1 MSVETYNTEYKKV
14 ISKQLVKNNILTK
27 KTLLKTIMSCDD
39 KKELENILKTA
50 HLDENMKEDVE
61 VSKLVEDDKEFTELL
76 AEDMKLLTT
85 LKKAIEEKIKAL
97 SEAEKQAQSKDDKRD
112 EKEPTEE
119 REEEIEE
126 EGEEPEQEEDDE
138 GRDEQEEKDNID
150 VKDLFSKVAFGIT
163 TERGDIFAR
172 IMKSQMRQI
181 IVDIN
186 ATRDT
191 LHRTPS
197 PEVLEYLEQNK
208 QVFKAE
214 IGVGVIVQT
223 LSGRD
228 REMFILAAMMMK
240 EANSLVKTIDMYQE
254 QYKAKMQSQ
263 AAETSKSEED
273 VEKSGGKTNRK
284 YWELSPEEQADI
296 QRKQSETGR
305 NFDPN
310 DTRDNQ
316 VRGEASIQNAAGR

>member
-1 MSVETYNTEYKKV
+1 M
-14 ISKQLVKNNILTK
+14 
-27 KTLLKTIMSCDD
+27 
-39 KKELENILKTA
+39 
-50 HLDENMKEDVE
+50 
-61 VSKLVEDDKEFTELL
+61 
-76 AEDMKLLTT
+76 
-85 LKKAIEEKIKAL
+85 
-97 SEAEKQAQSKDDKRD
+97 
-112 EKEPTEE
+112 
-119 REEEIEE
+119 
-126 EGEEPEQEEDDE
+126 
-138 GRDEQEEKDNID
+138 
-150 VKDLFSKVAFGIT
+150 KDLFSKVAFGIT

-191 LHRTPS
+191 LHRTTS

-228 REMFILAAMMMK
+228 REMFILAAMMIK